1 MKKMIYGLLVS
12 GLFIVTSVPATAQ
25 GIPVIDAA
33 NLAQAVQQ
41 VMAWQQQYQQ
51 MQQQISNTTGVR
63 NMGNIANSTRQYL
76 PAEYQTLISQGIGN
90 YEAIYNAA
98 KIFDMSLSQIANSPT
113 GQAFEGIARQAA
125 LNRASAEMAYNQAS
139 QRFAS
144 IQILMDRINQAPDDK
159 DIQDLQSRI
168 QVEQVMMQ
176 NEANKLRT
184 LQMLSQAQRDI
195 AMQQSAER
203 AMQSTRKGIDPW

>member
-12 GLFIVTSVPATAQ
+12 GLFIGTSVPAAAQ

-98 KIFDMSLSQIANSPT
+98 KIFDMSLSQIANSPS
-113 GQAFEGIARQAA
+113 GKAFEAMARQAA

-144 IQILMDRINQAPDDK
+144 IQMLMDKINQAPDDK

-176 NEANKLRT
+176 NEANKLRS
-184 LQMLSQAQRDI
+184 LQMLTQAQHEI
-195 AMQQSAER
+195 AMQQATER
-203 AMQSTRKGIDPW
+203 AMQSPRGKIDPW